1 MNPRAVDLY
10 VRSLTTAALAV
21 LVVLIAGYQIVH
33 TGTVDTAVGSFVGLV
48 LGFYFG
54 AHVSQNGASARA
66 RQDELVVESATGN
79 PAPRDPLAPIQKQP
93 SE

>member
-10 VRSLTTAALAV
+10 VRSMTTAALAV
-21 LVVLIAGYQIVH
+21 LVVLIAGYQIIH

-54 AHVSQNGASARA
+54 AHVSQNGASSRSRA
-66 RQDELVVESATGN
+66 EALAVEAATGI
-79 PAPRDPLAPIQKQP
+79 PAPRDPLAKPP
-93 SE
+93 APPV